1 MPSAEPCSAQDL
13 SKGDRI
19 MEIIVEGLPA
29 QESEGYIALI
39 NDIMREFEIRRSIEK
54 VYFYGDTENFVFIT
68 SIRIKKVLEPLR
80 VEDVAIYNS
89 EKEILSVEDEFYVP
103 KILSLLWS
111 LSKEG
116 IEQIERTEIK
126 IPIDIFNKIKTE
138 IVYYPTEDLKNNVQ
152 EAINR
157 VLPEAARIKYIL
169 SAEKTITVASS
180 ENSLSEESKKLAQK
194 MHERD

>member
-1 MPSAEPCSAQDL
+1 MPSAEPYSAQDL

>member
-1 MPSAEPCSAQDL
+1 
-13 SKGDRI
+13 
-19 MEIIVEGLPA
+19 MEIIVEGLPEK
-29 QESEGYIALI
+29 ESQGYVILI

-80 VEDVAIYNS
+80 IEDVAIYNQD
-89 EKEILSVEDEFYVP
+89 KQLLSVEDEFYVP

-111 LSKEG
+111 ITKEG
-116 IEQIERTEIK
+116 VEQEDRTEVR
-126 IPIDIFNKIKTE
+126 IPLEIFNKIKTE
-138 IVYYPTEDLKNNVQ
+138 VVYYPTEDLKKNVQ

-180 ENSLSEESKKLAQK
+180 ENALSEESKKLAQK
-194 MHERD
+194 YHERD

>member
-1 MPSAEPCSAQDL
+1 
-13 SKGDRI
+13 
-19 MEIIVEGLPA
+19 MEIIVEGLPEK
-29 QESEGYIALI
+29 ESQGYVTLI
-39 NDIMREFEIRRSIEK
+39 NDIMREFEIRRSVEK
-54 VYFYGDTENFVFIT
+54 VYFYGDTENFVFIA

-80 VEDVAIYNS
+80 IEDVATYNP

-111 LSKEG
+111 FSKEE
-116 IEQIERTEIK
+116 IEQKDRTEIK
-126 IPIDIFNKIKTE
+126 IPSEIFNKLKSE
-138 IVYYPTEDLKNNVQ
+138 IVYYPTEDLKKNVQ

-157 VLPEAARIKYIL
+157 ILPEAARIKYIL

-180 ENSLSEESKKLAQK
+180 ENALSDENKKLAHK

>member
-1 MPSAEPCSAQDL
+1 
-13 SKGDRI
+13 

-29 QESEGYIALI
+29 QESEGYVALI

-80 VEDVAIYNS
+80 IEDVAIYNQ

-126 IPIDIFNKIKTE
+126 IPLEIFNNIKSE

-169 SAEKTITVASS
+169 TAEKTVTVASS
-180 ENSLSEESKKLAQK
+180 ENALSEDSKKLAQK

>member
-1 MPSAEPCSAQDL
+1 
-13 SKGDRI
+13 
-19 MEIIVEGLPA
+19 MEIIVEGLPEK
-29 QESEGYIALI
+29 ESQGYVALI

-80 VEDVAIYNS
+80 IEDVAIYSS

-103 KILSLLWS
+103 KILSLLWAI
-111 LSKEG
+111 SKEG
-116 IEQIERTEIK
+116 IEQADRTEIK
-126 IPIDIFNKIKTE
+126 IPADIFNKIKSE
-138 IVYYPTEDLKNNVQ
+138 VVYYPTEDLKKNVQ

-180 ENSLSEESKKLAQK
+180 ENALSEQSKKLAQK
-194 MHERD
+194 FHERD

>member
-1 MPSAEPCSAQDL
+1 
-13 SKGDRI
+13 
-19 MEIIVEGLPA
+19 MEIIVEGLPEKEA
-29 QESEGYIALI
+29 QGYVVLI

-54 VYFYGDTENFVFIT
+54 VFFYGDTENFVFIA

-80 VEDVAIYNS
+80 IEDVAIYNN
-89 EKEILSVEDEFYVP
+89 EKEMLSVEDEFYVP

-116 IEQIERTEIK
+116 VEQEDRTEIK
-126 IPIDIFNKIKTE
+126 IPVDLYNKVKGE
-138 IVYYPTEDLKNNVQ
+138 VVYYPTDDLKKNVQ

-180 ENSLSEESKKLAQK
+180 ENAISEDSKKLAQK
-194 MHERD
+194 YHERD